1 MKKPSLTAAN
11 DSLLCRALTR
21 GLPLWGRGTAIAV
34 DEGFMRAGTA
44 RCGGLLCAVPHQP
57 PFGGSF
63 PEGKPKRR
71 CGRRLLILHFL
82 ALLLLLASCGA
93 KAPSAPRFSDGALAV
108 TAEVTRGDFVYTAE
122 FSRRD
127 GARTL
132 SFLAPETL
140 AGLTVTDAG
149 GVCRL
154 SLGELT
160 VESPDA
166 AAFFTPFTLFDL
178 PEGSLTGSREENGL
192 TVYEGTRGEE
202 RFRVAVDAAGRPVRL
217 EGNVG
222 GEEIGVTVTKFEF
235 DTPSEGTER
244 ERESA

>member
-1 MKKPSLTAAN
+1 MKKLLSALCTGIFGFPLGGSCRGTRLMRGRAKERGAFASPVCKGKNAN
-11 DSLLCRALTR
+11 KQTPLGER
-21 GLPLWGRGTAIAV
+21 LPLIPRL
-34 DEGFMRAGTA
+34 R
-44 RCGGLLCAVPHQP
+44 RYLPPGGKALAALCA
-57 PFGGSF
+57 
-63 PEGKPKRR
+63 
-71 CGRRLLILHFL
+71 CL
-82 ALLLLLASCGA
+82 ALAALASCGA
-93 KAPSAPRFSDGALAV
+93 KAPSAPRFSDGNLTV
-108 TAEVTRGDFVYTAE
+108 TAEVTRGDLAYAAE

-132 SFLAPETL
+132 TFLAPETL

-154 SLGELT
+154 ALGELS

-244 ERESA
+244 ERESE